1 MKKLMIISF
10 ALTLVLSAVA
20 MAQYAA
26 QQPDNRKSG
35 ASMKADSITGKIGD
49 DGKMFVSDKDS
60 TSWTIT
66 NPDAVQGPINNGV
79 PALFRSNYS
88 VTTPSFMDPDAV
100 GKPLI
105 FIADAGLNVVDI
117 FLQSD
122 RKMVGQITG
131 LSLEGLAT
139 DAARNLY
146 IANTG
151 YMNILIYAPPY
162 LTVKLTLGD
171 GDNIPRAV
179 AVSRNGLVAVANVCT
194 LSNCTGNTG
203 SVSFFAKGSTTAC
216 TTVADAT
223 NFAHM
228 ENATFDGAGALYVEG
243 EGSTPQTWNIG
254 KIVGGCNAKKI
265 ELLKTPNL
273 RRWIGGIQIDNAH
286 RIAVINKI
294 TANGPFYI
302 DTYNPPKNGSLGR
315 PVSITTLRGSNASS
329 IENFAFL
336 RSGLDFY
343 DADTQNGSGSR
354 SDEFKYPTSGRP
366 INTISGFGLAW
377 GVAVTPT
384 LLP

>member
-26 QQPDNRKSG
+26 QQPDNSKSG
-35 ASMKADSITGKIGD
+35 TSMKADQ
-49 DGKMFVSDKDS
+49 DS
-60 TSWTIT
+60 TSWTISD
-66 NPDAVQGPINNGV
+66 PDAVQGPINNRV
-79 PALFRSNYS
+79 PALFRSNHS

-105 FIADAGLNVVDI
+105 FIADAGQNVVDI

-131 LSLEGLAT
+131 LSPEGLAT

-162 LTVKLTLGD
+162 QKVKLTLGD

-179 AVSRNGLVAVANVCT
+179 AVSTKGLVAVANVCT

-223 NFAHM
+223 NFAHL

-243 EGSTPQTWNIG
+243 EGSAPDTWNIG

-265 ELLKTPNL
+265 ELLRTPNL

>member
-1 MKKLMIISF
+1 
-10 ALTLVLSAVA
+10 
-20 MAQYAA
+20 
-26 QQPDNRKSG
+26 
-35 ASMKADSITGKIGD
+35 
-49 DGKMFVSDKDS
+49 
-60 TSWTIT
+60 
-66 NPDAVQGPINNGV
+66 
-79 PALFRSNYS
+79 
-88 VTTPSFMDPDAV
+88 MDPDAV
-100 GKPLI
+100 GKRLI
-105 FIADAGLNVVDI
+105 FIADAGLEEEVVDI

-122 RKMVGQITG
+122 KKMVGQITG
-131 LSLEGLAT
+131 LSPEGLAT

-179 AVSRNGLVAVANVCT
+179 AVSRKGLVAVANLCT
-194 LSNCTGNTG
+194 LSNRSGNTG

-228 ENATFDGAGALYVEG
+228 QNATFDG
-243 EGSTPQTWNIG
+243 S
-254 KIVGGCNAKKI
+254 
-265 ELLKTPNL
+265 
-273 RRWIGGIQIDNAH
+273 
-286 RIAVINKI
+286 
-294 TANGPFYI
+294 
-302 DTYNPPKNGSLGR
+302 
-315 PVSITTLRGSNASS
+315 ASS

-354 SDEFKYPTSGRP
+354 SDEFKYPTSGPP
-366 INTISGFGLAW
+366 INTISGFELAW

>member
-1 MKKLMIISF
+1 MSNRLNRLLRCFIL
-10 ALTLVLSAVA
+10 AGLTVSMAVA
-20 MAQYAA
+20 QEGNS
-26 QQPDNRKSG
+26 DSKSKSDLRTVSG
-35 ASMKADSITGKIGD
+35 CLTKGDRADEFMRTGN
-49 DGKMFVSDKDS
+49 DGR
-60 TSWTIT
+60 TWC
-66 NPDAVQGPINNGV
+66 PINNGA
-79 PALFRSNYS
+79 PALFRSNHP
-88 VTTPSFMDPDAV
+88 VTTPSFMDPGAV

-105 FIADAGLNVVDI
+105 FIADAGLDNEVVDI

-122 RKMVGQITG
+122 KKMVGQITG
-131 LSLEGLAT
+131 LSPEGIAT
-139 DAARNLY
+139 DAARKLY

-162 LTVKLTLGD
+162 LTVTLTLGD

-179 AVSRNGLVAVANVCT
+179 AVSRRGLVAVANVCT

-216 TTVADAT
+216 TTIADAT

-228 ENATFDGAGALYVEG
+228 ENATFDGAGVLYVEG
-243 EGSTPQTWNIG
+243 DGSAPQTWNIG

-265 ELLKTPNL
+265 ELLTTPNL
-273 RRWIGGIQIDNAH
+273 RRWIGGIQIDSAH

-302 DTYNPPKNGSLGR
+302 DTYNPPKKGSLGR
-315 PVSITTLRGSNASS
+315 PVSITRLGGSNASS

-354 SDEFKYPTSGRP
+354 SDEFKYPISGPP